1 MEKKIGQLI
10 KNKLDASNLSVSDFA
25 RLIDVERS
33 NVYNIFKRESID
45 TELLKK
51 IGHILKYD
59 FFQDLLEEE
68 TRMEILFKNRI
79 ENTIYVP
86 IKLTDSEIEK
96 LDIKEKVIK
105 ELKGLSD

>member
-105 ELKGLSD
+105 ELRCF